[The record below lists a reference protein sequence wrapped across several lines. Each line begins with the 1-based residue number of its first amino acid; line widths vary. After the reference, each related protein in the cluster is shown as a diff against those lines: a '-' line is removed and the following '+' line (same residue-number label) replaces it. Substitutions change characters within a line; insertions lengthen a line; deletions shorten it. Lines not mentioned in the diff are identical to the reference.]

1 MQSSEQWLQNL
12 LLLTGVSTQVRA
24 NLETTPSSEQ
34 DVPAG
39 ESYWLT
45 IDQTNLTSE
54 QIRILIGAGGSVLD
68 SIQYL
73 ANSVLNL
80 NQPEE
85 NQTAYTIELNGY
97 RVRREAEIRTLAETA
112 AAEVRFSGREVELQ
126 SLSSSE
132 RRQIHTLLQEFSDL
146 ETFSRGKEPYR
157 HLVVRQAVTP

>member
-54 QIRILIGAGGSVLD
+54 QIRILIGAGGAVLLLSV
-68 SIQYL
+68 
-73 ANSVLNL
+73 V
-80 NQPEE
+80 
-85 NQTAYTIELNGY
+85 
-97 RVRREAEIRTLAETA
+97 V
-112 AAEVRFSGREVELQ
+112 VEPAFLQ
-126 SLSSSE
+126 AMCSAFVFF
-132 RRQIHTLLQEFSDL
+132 H
-146 ETFSRGKEPYR
+146 
-157 HLVVRQAVTP
+157 V